1 MNENLEPKEEQQQPE
16 IIRNDALPHDPTVVV
31 EEENRTVVLT
41 DRETIVI
48 EKSPTIDIAPKNR
61 PRRVNLG
68 MWGTSEIVAVG
79 LGALSIVAALLFY
92 MFVVSP
98 AQSQL
103 SAQQAERNR
112 LQRELDAE
120 NAKYKNFTNT
130 QDQVAKLAQSVE
142 DFETR
147 YLPVADFGRT
157 ALYQRLNTL
166 IGAYGLV
173 NTSGPDYA
181 PLEIN
186 VKQGQNENER
196 GRAKY
201 QSLFPGVY
209 VTTTLEGSYQNLRR
223 FLQEIEAGEQFIIV
237 SAVELEP
244 TENSAQTPEGATTA
258 SQPNILNQGQP
269 FARVDQQSM
278 MNNPAG
284 INPAQTGFPNQ
295 PMPAQTQSRPPAPR
309 GKTVGEVV
317 SLRIELAA
325 YFKRSSALPVQTVRQ
340 QQ

>member
-1 MNENLEPKEEQQQPE
+1 MNENLEPKEEQQSE
-16 IIRNDALPHDPTVVV
+16 IVRNEFAPNDSTVVV
-31 EEENRTVVLT
+31 EEETRTVVLT
-41 DRETIVI
+41 DQETIVI

-79 LGALSIVAALLFY
+79 LGALSLVAAFLFY

-98 AQSQL
+98 AQSKL
-103 SAQQAERNR
+103 SAQEAERDR
-112 LQRELDAE
+112 LQKELDTA
-120 NAKYKNFTNT
+120 NARYKGFTST
-130 QDQVAKLAQSVE
+130 QDEVAKLVQSYE
-142 DFETR
+142 DFEMR
-147 YLPVADFGRT
+147 FLPVADFGRT

-166 IGAYGLV
+166 IGNYGLV

-186 VKQGQNENER
+186 AKQGQGENER
-196 GRAKY
+196 GRSKY

-223 FLQEIEAGEQFIIV
+223 FIRDVETGGQFIIV
-237 SAVELEP
+237 SAIELEP
-244 TENSAQTPEGATTA
+244 TENSEPQPNGATTV
-258 SQPNILNQGQP
+258 SQPDVMNQGQP
-269 FARVDQQSM
+269 YARLDQQSM
-278 MNNPAG
+278 NNPAQSG
-284 INPAQTGFPNQ
+284 LPSQMTAPV
-295 PMPAQTQSRPPAPR
+295 QTQSQPRAPR

-325 YFKRSSALPVQTVRQ
+325 YFKRGSALPLQPRGQ